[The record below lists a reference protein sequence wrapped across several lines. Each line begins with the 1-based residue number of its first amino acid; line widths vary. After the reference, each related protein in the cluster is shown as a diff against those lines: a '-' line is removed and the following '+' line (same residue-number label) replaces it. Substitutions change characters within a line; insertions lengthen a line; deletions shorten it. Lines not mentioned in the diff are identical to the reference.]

1 MWVFGLTRLL
11 IPIYLLVL
19 FIINAKYIAIFS
31 GFFNALVTLLFLFFP
46 IRQGSVVVD
55 LTIIGD
61 SRQDVLHLLLDAI
74 RQGQVGSFVVDSNY
88 TFSQTCK
95 FIFNNHLS
103 KLMATKTLIERK
115 IHEIF
120 TGIN

>member
-1 MWVFGLTRLL
+1 MQ
-11 IPIYLLVL
+11 
-19 FIINAKYIAIFS
+19 KYIAIFS
-31 GFFNALVTLLFLFFP
+31 GFFNALVILLFLFFP
-46 IRQGSVVVD
+46 IRQDSVIVD

-74 RQGQVGSFVVDSNY
+74 RQGQVGPSVVDSNY

-103 KLMATKTLIERK
+103 KLMATKTLTERK